1 MGGMSWRIGR
11 RKSPPT
17 VPDESEAQG
26 PQEQVHSSPALE
38 ALVERLQRSAPPSIL
53 DLGPALGTNVEF
65 FSRYAARLSIA
76 DFLGSL
82 STDEGLAI
90 RFHEQPAA
98 VVSEILSAATGAQDV
113 HDSELHD
120 VVLAWDVFN
129 YLTRQQMD
137 ALGEHLARLTRP
149 GAHLLTLV
157 ATAPE
162 IPAEP
167 VIYKIEDEGHLRYG
181 IRSPRPR
188 KSPRWAPAELGRCLA
203 SFTVDRSYLL
213 RHGVQEYLMLRRES

>member
-1 MGGMSWRIGR
+1 MGGMSWSFGR
-11 RKSPPT
+11 RRRPPAIA
-17 VPDESEAQG
+17 DETDAPPG
-26 PQEQVHSSPALE
+26 PREEVHSSPALE

-82 STDEGLAI
+82 ATDEGLAI
-90 RFHEQPAA
+90 RFHEQPAT
-98 VVSEILSAATGAQDV
+98 VVPEILPAAPNP
-113 HDSELHD
+113 SEASDLHD

-129 YLTRQQMD
+129 YLTREQMD
-137 ALGEHLARLTRP
+137 VLGEHLARLTRP

-167 VIYKIEDEGHLRYG
+167 VLYKIEDGGHLRYG
-181 IRSPRPR
+181 VRSPRPR
-188 KSPRWAPAELGRCLA
+188 KSPRWAPAELGRSLA

-213 RHGVQEYLMLRRES
+213 RHGVQEYLMLRRDS

>member
-1 MGGMSWRIGR
+1 MGGMSWRFGR
-11 RKSPPT
+11 RKSPPA
-17 VPDESEAQG
+17 VPEETEAPQG
-26 PQEQVHSSPALE
+26 PQEEVHASPALE

-65 FSRYAARLSIA
+65 FSRYAARLVIA

-90 RFHEQPAA
+90 RFHQQPAS
-98 VVSEILSAATGAQDV
+98 VVPEILSAATGA
-113 HDSELHD
+113 SELHD

-129 YLTRQQMD
+129 YLTREQMD
-137 ALGEHLARLTRP
+137 ALGEHLGRVTRP

-157 ATAPE
+157 ATVPE
-162 IPAEP
+162 VPAEP
-167 VIYKIEDEGHLRYG
+167 VLYKIEDDSHLRYG
-181 IRSPRPR
+181 VRSPRPR
-188 KSPRWAPAELGRCLA
+188 KSPRWAPAELGRSLA